1 MGLSKLA
8 TLLECYDA
16 TDGDHW
22 DNFRQRE
29 LRCPVDAQFTFEQPE
44 PDVLMLN
51 GRLDGQQ
58 IRAKL
63 RRVNREFPLK
73 RPFHWL
79 GGLE

>member
-58 IRAKL
+58 IREKL